1 MPASAV
7 RFTEGGIDVRYMYI
21 VLLFGLVVTSR
32 AADVTHLGVPPGDLV
47 TLEMTSN
54 VKGGC
59 GEAKLDFVR
68 LFPDGTSDLAV
79 FRVPEGRALV
89 VTDVDWHYF
98 SGPPGLVIILSVRL
112 ENLADPEKRHRVL
125 ESPIRL
131 GADGVG
137 GASEHM
143 TSGFLMS
150 SQSRLCVDVI
160 NGPIGSPMRLSKVLL
175 RGYLVDEP

>member
-1 MPASAV
+1 MSAARLLV
-7 RFTEGGIDVRYMYI
+7 GTRKGAFILHI
-21 VLLFGLVVTSR
+21 VLLLGLVVTSK
-32 AADVTHLGVPPGDLV
+32 AGDVTHLGVRPGDLV
-47 TLEMTSN
+47 TLEMTSD

-89 VTDVDWHYF
+89 VTDLDWHYF
-98 SGPPGLVIILSVRL
+98 SGPPGLVVILSVRL
-112 ENLADPEKRHRVL
+112 ENLADPAKRHRVF
-125 ESPIRL
+125 ESTIRL

-143 TSGFLMS
+143 TSGFLVS
-150 SQSRLCVDVI
+150 SGARLCVDMI

-175 RGYLVDEP
+175 RGYLADEP